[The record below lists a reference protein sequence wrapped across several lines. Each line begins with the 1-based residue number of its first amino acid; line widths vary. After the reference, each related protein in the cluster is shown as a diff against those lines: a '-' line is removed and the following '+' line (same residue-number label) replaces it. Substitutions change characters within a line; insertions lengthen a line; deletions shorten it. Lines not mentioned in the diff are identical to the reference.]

1 MITIVAGV
9 IVWFMLIVLILR
21 FFAVCSE
28 TKRLNCYPE
37 LRNPDPHIEID
48 TQGEKI
54 ALLFYGTLLKL
65 NESTLNNL
73 DAEEITTA
81 HMELVMDVR
90 REVDIAREELGKL
103 LPNEREWTQQ
113 QYEDYLENY
122 PDAPQESNK
131 RGQMSEKG

>member
-1 MITIVAGV
+1 MLTIIAGV
-9 IVWFMLIVLILR
+9 MIWFMLIAIILR

-28 TKRLNCYPE
+28 ARRIQANCSPD

-65 NESTLNNL
+65 NETTLSNI
-73 DAEEITTA
+73 DTEEITTA
-81 HMELVMDVR
+81 HREMIIDVR

-103 LPNEREWTQQ
+103 IPNEREWTQD
-113 QYEDYLENY
+113 QYQDYLENY
-122 PDAPQESNK
+122 PD
-131 RGQMSEKG
+131 